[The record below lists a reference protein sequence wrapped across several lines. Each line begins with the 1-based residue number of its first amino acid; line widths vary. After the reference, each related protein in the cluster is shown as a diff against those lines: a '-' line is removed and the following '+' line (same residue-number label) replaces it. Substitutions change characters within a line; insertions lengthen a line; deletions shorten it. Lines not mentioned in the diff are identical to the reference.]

1 MGHRVG
7 LTRQGILGAALEQFY
22 AQGYEA
28 TTLQQLA
35 DQLGVTKAAL
45 YYHYRTKDALLEDV
59 VGHWLDG
66 ALQRTREM
74 QPASDAEGRREILG
88 EFLRLL
94 LDDQMVVGFL
104 ASDVSAINR
113 PGVGERLDEM
123 RARMSR
129 LIADPKAG
137 VEGQVRAAA
146 AIGALWQPLLVL
158 RHIRLEDFREILV
171 DAAYRALSD

>member
-7 LTRQGILGAALEQFY
+7 LTRQVILGAALEHFY

-59 VGHWLDG
+59 VGHWLD
-66 ALQRTREM
+66 ATLERTRRM
-74 QPASDAEGRREILG
+74 QPATGPEMRREILS
-88 EFLRLL
+88 EFLRML
-94 LDDQMVVGFL
+94 LDEQMVVGFL

-137 VEGQVRAAA
+137 MDGQVRAAA

-158 RHIRLEDFREILV
+158 RHIRLEDFQETLV
-171 DAAYRALSD
+171 EAACRVLAA